1 MIYLCFS
8 GPSVLNKLAPFRFV
22 TSNMTGQA
30 LWQTFV
36 NQEDGEET
44 DAPREEAIQDSL
56 VSLYILFIVFFHKVL
71 FNIVKLVTK
80 LNSKIFRQETLQER
94 HDNLTADFSNINS
107 EIIELQDRSRSLDE
121 ELAAETAL
129 SETAK
134 DKERHAQLAKKV
146 RSKLNDTRARI
157 ARLEME
163 KNLMV
168 RKLAECEKDM
178 VVKKLDPQQSEEKSV
193 TFSADT
199 KKKSKK

>member
-1 MIYLCFS
+1 M
-8 GPSVLNKLAPFRFV
+8 
-22 TSNMTGQA
+22 
-30 LWQTFV
+30 
-36 NQEDGEET
+36 
-44 DAPREEAIQDSL
+44 
-56 VSLYILFIVFFHKVL
+56 
-71 FNIVKLVTK
+71 KLVTK

>member
-1 MIYLCFS
+1 M
-8 GPSVLNKLAPFRFV
+8 
-22 TSNMTGQA
+22 
-30 LWQTFV
+30 
-36 NQEDGEET
+36 
-44 DAPREEAIQDSL
+44 
-56 VSLYILFIVFFHKVL
+56 
-71 FNIVKLVTK
+71 
-80 LNSKIFRQETLQER
+80 IFRQETLQER

-107 EIIELQDRSRSLDE
+107 EIIELQDRSCSLDE

-178 VVKKLDPQQSEEKSV
+178 AVKKLDPQQSEEKSV

>member
-1 MIYLCFS
+1 M
-8 GPSVLNKLAPFRFV
+8 
-22 TSNMTGQA
+22 
-30 LWQTFV
+30 
-36 NQEDGEET
+36 
-44 DAPREEAIQDSL
+44 
-56 VSLYILFIVFFHKVL
+56 
-71 FNIVKLVTK
+71 TK

>member
-1 MIYLCFS
+1 M
-8 GPSVLNKLAPFRFV
+8 
-22 TSNMTGQA
+22 
-30 LWQTFV
+30 
-36 NQEDGEET
+36 
-44 DAPREEAIQDSL
+44 
-56 VSLYILFIVFFHKVL
+56 
-71 FNIVKLVTK
+71 KLVTK
-80 LNSKIFRQETLQER
+80 LYSKNFRQETLQER

>member
-1 MIYLCFS
+1 M
-8 GPSVLNKLAPFRFV
+8 
-22 TSNMTGQA
+22 
-30 LWQTFV
+30 
-36 NQEDGEET
+36 
-44 DAPREEAIQDSL
+44 
-56 VSLYILFIVFFHKVL
+56 
-71 FNIVKLVTK
+71 TK
-80 LNSKIFRQETLQER
+80 LNFTIFWQETLQER

>member
-1 MIYLCFS
+1 MCKVIIWFIRKILAINCQIS
-8 GPSVLNKLAPFRFV
+8 EKLKSV
-22 TSNMTGQA
+22 
-30 LWQTFV
+30 
-36 NQEDGEET
+36 
-44 DAPREEAIQDSL
+44 
-56 VSLYILFIVFFHKVL
+56 
-71 FNIVKLVTK
+71 
-80 LNSKIFRQETLQER
+80 IFLQETLQER

-107 EIIELQDRSRSLDE
+107 EIIKLQDRSRSLDE
-121 ELAAETAL
+121 ELAAETKL
-129 SETAK
+129 TETAK
-134 DKERHAQLAKKV
+134 DKEKHAQLAKKV

-193 TFSADT
+193 TFSADI

>member
-1 MIYLCFS
+1 M
-8 GPSVLNKLAPFRFV
+8 
-22 TSNMTGQA
+22 
-30 LWQTFV
+30 
-36 NQEDGEET
+36 
-44 DAPREEAIQDSL
+44 
-56 VSLYILFIVFFHKVL
+56 
-71 FNIVKLVTK
+71 KLVTK
-80 LNSKIFRQETLQER
+80 LNFTIFRQETLQER

-178 VVKKLDPQQSEEKSV
+178 GVKKLDPQQSEEKSV

>member
-1 MIYLCFS
+1 M
-8 GPSVLNKLAPFRFV
+8 
-22 TSNMTGQA
+22 
-30 LWQTFV
+30 
-36 NQEDGEET
+36 
-44 DAPREEAIQDSL
+44 
-56 VSLYILFIVFFHKVL
+56 
-71 FNIVKLVTK
+71 KLVTK

-121 ELAAETAL
+121 ELSAETAL

>member
-1 MIYLCFS
+1 M
-8 GPSVLNKLAPFRFV
+8 
-22 TSNMTGQA
+22 
-30 LWQTFV
+30 
-36 NQEDGEET
+36 
-44 DAPREEAIQDSL
+44 
-56 VSLYILFIVFFHKVL
+56 
-71 FNIVKLVTK
+71 KLVTK
-80 LNSKIFRQETLQER
+80 LNPKIFRQETLQER

>member
-1 MIYLCFS
+1 M
-8 GPSVLNKLAPFRFV
+8 
-22 TSNMTGQA
+22 
-30 LWQTFV
+30 
-36 NQEDGEET
+36 
-44 DAPREEAIQDSL
+44 
-56 VSLYILFIVFFHKVL
+56 
-71 FNIVKLVTK
+71 KLVTK
-80 LNSKIFRQETLQER
+80 LNFTIFRQETLQER

>member
-1 MIYLCFS
+1 M
-8 GPSVLNKLAPFRFV
+8 V
-22 TSNMTGQA
+22 
-30 LWQTFV
+30 
-36 NQEDGEET
+36 
-44 DAPREEAIQDSL
+44 
-56 VSLYILFIVFFHKVL
+56 
-71 FNIVKLVTK
+71 NIVKLMTE
-80 LNSKIFRQETLQER
+80 LNSLIFRQETLQER

-178 VVKKLDPQQSEEKSV
+178 AVKKLDPQQSEEKSV

>member
-1 MIYLCFS
+1 MI
-8 GPSVLNKLAPFRFV
+8 
-22 TSNMTGQA
+22 
-30 LWQTFV
+30 
-36 NQEDGEET
+36 
-44 DAPREEAIQDSL
+44 
-56 VSLYILFIVFFHKVL
+56 IVFFHKVL

-80 LNSKIFRQETLQER
+80 LNFTIFRQETLQER

>member
-1 MIYLCFS
+1 M
-8 GPSVLNKLAPFRFV
+8 
-22 TSNMTGQA
+22 
-30 LWQTFV
+30 
-36 NQEDGEET
+36 
-44 DAPREEAIQDSL
+44 
-56 VSLYILFIVFFHKVL
+56 
-71 FNIVKLVTK
+71 KLVTK
-80 LNSKIFRQETLQER
+80 LNSKNFRQETLQER

-146 RSKLNDTRARI
+146 RSKLNDTRART
-157 ARLEME
+157 ATLEME

-178 VVKKLDPQQSEEKSV
+178 AVKKLDPQQSEEKSV